1 MVKLYKVLPVNM
13 NRNLGLP
20 KRNRL
25 DFYFSYP
32 GWQFELFFIRIEYFQ
47 LQHGVQE
54 CDVVPIEGDHA
65 VTSFSGKNT

>member
-1 MVKLYKVLPVNM
+1 M
-13 NRNLGLP
+13 NRNLGLL

-25 DFYFSYP
+25 YFYFSYP

-54 CDVVPIEGDHA
+54 CDVVSIEGDYS
-65 VTSFSGKNT
+65 VMTLLGKNA